1 MEKEFELKKMFI
13 KYREIIVYLIV
24 GGMTTVVSFLSYFLF
39 SYICSINYLVSNFLS
54 WVCAVAFA
62 YITNKIW
69 VFQNHNFHFSY
80 IKKECISFVGSR
92 VATLLIDMIIMFA
105 MVSLLHTNDL
115 IAKVVVQ
122 VVVTILNYLFSKFFV
137 FKNEK

>member
-80 IKKECISFVGSR
+80 IKRMYIICGFKSSHFVDWYAYYVCNGIPASYKWFNCQK
-92 VATLLIDMIIMFA
+92 LF
-105 MVSLLHTNDL
+105 
-115 IAKVVVQ
+115 VQ